1 MDTKY
6 QLTPQERNEIR
17 RTVCEWDRLYEAIRT
32 YAPPPPLLTDKEW
45 AELDSYRNVPGYA
58 EAMQR

>member
-17 RTVCEWDRLYEAIRT
+17 RTVCEWDRLYEAIRH
-32 YAPPPPLLTDKEW
+32 YAPPPPLLTDEEW
-45 AELDSYRNVPGYA
+45 AALERTENQPGYSGIFA
-58 EAMQR
+58 